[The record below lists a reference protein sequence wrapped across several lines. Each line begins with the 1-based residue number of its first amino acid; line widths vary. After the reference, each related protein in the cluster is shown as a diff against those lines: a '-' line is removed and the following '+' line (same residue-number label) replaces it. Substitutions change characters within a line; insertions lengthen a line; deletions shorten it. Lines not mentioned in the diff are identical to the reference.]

1 MVSSMGDADCQ
12 AALPGLAASG
22 PDPAAAVPAAVAGSQ
37 PGPAGPGAA
46 SDVPVAT
53 SGRSVHTAVPAA
65 GPPDFEPGTGWV
77 VTRHDDVRAVLRH
90 PAAFAVSEAPAGG
103 PPGSVSWLR
112 SAVSR
117 FSNGT
122 DHARRR
128 ALTVAEL
135 GPIAPNGLRAD
146 AERRSLAVLDGAG
159 PGPLDVM
166 TALARRVPMAAL
178 AAALGLA
185 DPEAAAEHVIIAAAA
200 YFPGA
205 GAERE
210 AAAAP
215 SLSELIGM
223 VRPAGLAADDPAG
236 DELIAAR
243 IAVLVQACDATAGL
257 IGKAI
262 CRALPAAPGGSSPAG
277 PGSDPGPASVPA
289 WPTEEILAEVLRHDP
304 PLRVM
309 RRVCVADAEL
319 DGRLVA
325 AGTQVL
331 LRVDAA
337 NRDPAVYAE
346 PGTFDPGRSGASG
359 LTFGAGPRRCP
370 ADAHA
375 MMLAAGVVQAVRDRC
390 AALGGPAEYDPSA
403 ALSVPV
409 QLMVVLR

>member
-1 MVSSMGDADCQ
+1 M
-12 AALPGLAASG
+12 
-22 PDPAAAVPAAVAGSQ
+22 
-37 PGPAGPGAA
+37 
-46 SDVPVAT
+46 
-53 SGRSVHTAVPAA
+53 PAA

-77 VTRHDDVRAVLRH
+77 VTRHDDVRAVLSH
-90 PAAFAVSEAPAGG
+90 PAAFAVPRAPAGW
-103 PPGSVSWLR
+103 PPGSVGWLR

-117 FSNGT
+117 FSNGS

-135 GPIAPNGLRAD
+135 GPIAPSGLRAD
-146 AERRSLAVLDGAG
+146 AERRALAVLDAAG

-185 DPEAAAEHVIIAAAA
+185 DPEAAAEHVIVVAAA

-215 SLSELIGM
+215 SLTELIGM
-223 VRPAGLAADDPAG
+223 VGPAGLAADEPAG

-262 CRALPAAPGGSSPAG
+262 CRALPAAPAGASPAG
-277 PGSDPGPASVPA
+277 PGGDPGPPSARG
-289 WPTEEILAEVLRHDP
+289 WPTEQILAEVLRHDP

-319 DGRLVA
+319 DGRPIA

-337 NRDPAVYAE
+337 NRDPAVYAR
-346 PGTFDPGRSGASG
+346 PDQFAPGRAGARG

-370 ADAHA
+370 ADEHA
-375 MMLAAGVVQAVRDRC
+375 LMLAAGVVQAVRDRR
-390 AALGGPAEYDPSA
+390 AALGGPAEYDPAA

-409 QLMVVLR
+409 RLLVELR